1 MAPGEEGKTPEEA
14 QEPRAGGPERQSARK
29 KQPPSRYPDKAKRR

>member
-14 QEPRAGGPERQSARK
+14 QEPRAGGPERQSTRK
-29 KQPPSRYPDKAKRR
+29 RKPPPRYPDVAKGR